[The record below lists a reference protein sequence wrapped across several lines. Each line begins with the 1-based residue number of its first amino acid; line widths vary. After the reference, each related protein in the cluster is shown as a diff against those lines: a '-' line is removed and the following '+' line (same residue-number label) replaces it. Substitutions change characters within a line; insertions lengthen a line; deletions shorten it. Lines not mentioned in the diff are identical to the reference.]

1 MIAGRPGGAER
12 DADRAAAERPSETV
26 ADNDRDPLADAAG
39 EIAAQIF
46 GRSIGIDRQQ
56 QHALDAAAVV
66 GRDIRM
72 VDPGIGHHVAEPV
85 LGDHQVR
92 AMPHD
97 APRLRQDDFDKTGVL
112 LDLGGERPGLRRRL
126 DRGDIDEAAL
136 GLRDDLLR
144 DDEHVAVLG
153 RDPGLGI
160 GGERNRGEIV
170 ARLDQRHAAEAGDG
184 QLGGHGSV

>member
-1 MIAGRPGGAER
+1 MPLPSSGATFEWSIP
-12 DADRAAAERPSETV
+12 ALAITKPSRCSTII
-26 ADNDRDPLADAAG
+26 R
-39 EIAAQIF
+39 F
-46 GRSIGIDRQQ
+46 GRCRTMR
-56 QHALDAAAVV
+56 
-66 GRDIRM
+66 RDF
-72 VDPGIGHHVAEPV
+72 G
-85 LGDHQVR
+85 
-92 AMPHD
+92 
-97 APRLRQDDFDKTGVL
+97 QDDFDKTGVL

-160 GGERNRGEIV
+160 GGKRNRGEIV
-170 ARLDQRHAAEAGDG
+170 AHLDERHAAEAGDG